1 MGCAAAVSR
10 RALPRPRPRRVCSRR
25 GPDTR
30 AAEADP
36 TPPRRIAARMTGCA
50 CERIHIRPLSVLVR
64 QLGQETPERAPGVA
78 GVLLERHDALQVGAP
93 LRLNVQRAH
102 GSSVGVRSE
111 GALLECV
118 SSSPRHQ
125 VDPSQAAGLPSC
137 GATKRPLSQSA
148 QTVSSSNR
156 VLHCQRTVASTMSRT
171 GAPHFG

>member
-1 MGCAAAVSR
+1 MVSEWGAWRQCRDEHCHGHGHGVYAAGEA
-10 RALPRPRPRRVCSRR
+10 P
-25 GPDTR
+25 TR
-30 AAEADP
+30 EQQRQ
-36 TPPRRIAARMTGCA
+36 TPPHPSPPLHSLPPRWQWSPHGNGPRIAARMTGCA
-50 CERIHIRPLSVLVR
+50 CERVHIRPLSVFVR
-64 QLGQETPERAPGVA
+64 QLGQETPERARGVA

-137 GATKRPLSQSA
+137 GATKRPLSTSRP
-148 QTVSSSNR
+148 NR
-156 VLHCQRTVASTMSRT
+156 L
-171 GAPHFG
+171 